1 MKKQDKNK
9 IKRKIRRDEALEFSK
24 EANLK
29 ELVFKNIRL
38 YTRKEKHKRNFS
50 KNKIN

>member
-1 MKKQDKNK
+1 MKKQDKK

-29 ELVFKNIRL
+29 ELVFKNKRL
-38 YTRKEKHKRNFS
+38 YTRKEKHKRNFR
-50 KNKIN
+50 KNKKN